1 MLSPDIALSFF
12 GVAVVLALTPG
23 PDNIFVL
30 TQSAVSGRLAGLL
43 VVLGLC
49 TGLIFHTVGVAAGI
63 AALFRA
69 SPVAF
74 TVLKLC
80 GVAYLLYLAWLSFRP
95 SATDRAENQADTRA
109 VTVTDS
115 GVQECS
121 DEQSEASTRPGPVAP
136 TWNPYGMFRRGVIM
150 NLTNPK
156 VSLFFLAFLPQF
168 TSPARGSVALQ
179 TLLLGALFML
189 ATLLVFGSIAFF
201 AGSVGERLQRSPKT
215 QKTMNRIA
223 GLIFIGLALGLA
235 LGGAGL
241 E

>member
-1 MLSPDIALSFF
+1 MLTFDIAVSFF
-12 GVAVVLALTPG
+12 GVAIVLALTPG

-30 TQSAVSGRLAGLL
+30 TQSAISGRLSGML

-49 TGLIFHTVGVAAGI
+49 TGLIGHTVAVAVGI

-69 SPVAF
+69 SPMAF

-80 GVAYLLYLAWLSFRP
+80 GVAYLLYLAWLSLRP
-95 SATDRAENQADTRA
+95 SRDKPDNPSDSFDDT
-109 VTVTDS
+109 
-115 GVQECS
+115 Q
-121 DEQSEASTRPGPVAP
+121 PAP
-136 TWNPYGMFRRGVIM
+136 TLVPTRRYGALYRRGIIM

-179 TLLLGALFML
+179 TLTLGALFML
-189 ATLLVFGSIAFF
+189 ATLLVFGAIAYF
-201 AGSVGERLQRSPKT
+201 AGMIGERLQRSP
-215 QKTMNRIA
+215 QIQQRMNQLA
-223 GLIFIGLALGLA
+223 GLIFIGLAVVLLLGEP
-235 LGGAGL
+235 GSL